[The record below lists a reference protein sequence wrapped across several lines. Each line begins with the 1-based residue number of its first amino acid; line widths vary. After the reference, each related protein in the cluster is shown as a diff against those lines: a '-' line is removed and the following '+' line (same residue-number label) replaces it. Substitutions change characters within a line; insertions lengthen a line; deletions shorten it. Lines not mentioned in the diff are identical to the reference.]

1 MWTCLFRTS
10 LASSESDQ
18 GYESYE
24 MNHHRFHIEESPKG
38 TLTVTPYF
46 SRVQPV
52 IRLDTGIPTSVLH

>member
-1 MWTCLFRTS
+1 MDLLVQNELGVLGIRSTS
-10 LASSESDQ
+10 
-18 GYESYE
+18 ESYE

-38 TLTVTPYF
+38 TLAVTPYF